1 MSYKSGFFSI
11 VGCPNAGKSTLLNAL
26 VGQKI
31 AIVTDRAQTTRN
43 RITGVV
49 TRENYQMIFLDTPG
63 MTNPRNK
70 LGEYMQKTAE
80 DSLSDVEA
88 ILYTV
93 DTRAG
98 VGERDT
104 EILSRLSKRRT
115 PVIVLLNKADTT
127 TLLQKQEAEEAVRAL
142 GFTEILSVSALKG
155 EGLDIL
161 EKKLCTYLTEG
172 PQYFPPDMVTD
183 QPERV
188 ICAEMIREKALML
201 LKAEIP
207 HGIGVG
213 MDRMEIRPDGK
224 VMDCYATIYCE
235 RESHKRIII
244 GHGGSMLKKIG
255 SEARQ
260 DIEWL
265 LDMHVNLQLWVK
277 TKDDWRNKQAVLSEL
292 GYQ

>member
-11 VGCPNAGKSTLLNAL
+11 IGCPNAGKSTLLNAL

-49 TRENYQMIFLDTPG
+49 TRDDYQMIFLDTPG
-63 MTNPRNK
+63 MTIPRNK

-98 VGERDT
+98 VGERDK
-104 EILSRLSKRRT
+104 EILARLAKRKT
-115 PVIVLLNKADTT
+115 PVIVLLNKADTA
-127 TLLQKQEAEEAVRAL
+127 TLLEKQEAEDIVRAL
-142 GFTEILSVSALKG
+142 GFTEILTISALKG
-155 EGLDIL
+155 EGLKQL
-161 EKKLCTYLTEG
+161 EEKLYGYLTEG

-183 QPERV
+183 QPERL

-201 LKAEIP
+201 LKAEVP
-207 HGIGVG
+207 HGIGV
-213 MDRMEIRPDGK
+213 DIEKMELRPDGK

-244 GHGGSMLKKIG
+244 GRGGTMLKKIG
-255 SEARQ
+255 SEARK

-277 TKDDWRNKQAVLSEL
+277 TKDDWRNKQAILSEL